1 MWLKKYGIAHQAYAP
16 LGQGRA
22 NEMFENDI
30 VKELAAGHGK
40 TPAQVALRFLI
51 QNGISVIP
59 KSVHDGRI
67 KENIDVFDFVLT
79 DEEMTALS
87 ALDTAKP
94 MIGSAESPETTE
106 FAMTW

>member
-1 MWLKKYGIAHQAYAP
+1 MAAKIQICASSVCP

-30 VKELAAGHGK
+30 VKKIAASHGK
-40 TPAQVALRFLI
+40 TPAQITLRFLV
-51 QNGISVIP
+51 QNCISVIL
-59 KSVHDGRI
+59 KSVHSDRI
-67 KENIDVFDFVLT
+67 KENIDIFDFVLT
-79 DEEMTALS
+79 DEEMSALL

-94 MIGSAESPETTE
+94 MIGKAENSETTE